1 MFSTLRPF
9 KRFAR
14 PLLCCGFILFLVP
27 LCEAI
32 AVGQIVT
39 TTTSVTDGRTP
50 AALQPG
56 SPVGSYPLSGFDNVN
71 LFNGNLG
78 FRLPLLHVG
87 GRGSAQMTINLAL
100 NLKSWHIK
108 HTHKVM
114 PDESEIDSFVPIQTG
129 WMPYAGY
136 GAGRLDGR
144 NYGLQTSSNFTCR
157 WYSTTL
163 SRLTFSA
170 SDGTEYEL
178 RDQLTN
184 GQPLS
189 STCTQGANRGTVFV
203 TADGTAATFVS
214 DTTIYDNPAVNAF
227 GPHGFGVSGFL
238 TLKDGTRYRIDNSDI
253 TWIRDRN
260 GNKITFTYTSSSMT
274 VTDQLNRT
282 VTINYNVSD
291 IAPYGLCD
299 QIIYKGFG
307 GAQRIIRISHT
318 NLGSAL
324 RANSGYSIRTLGGAS
339 GLFPETNGS
348 SSTNYDPTITSA
360 VWLPDGIKSYKFYYN
375 SYGELARVE
384 LPTGGAYEYDM
395 TPGSGVLCNGTCWP
409 GDDREIYRR
418 LVERRIYSNGSSGSS
433 FDRKEIYTN
442 TETIGTDSE
451 TVTVEQIAATGTV
464 LARSRHYFT
473 GSALNSLFGGA
484 VTIPYPTWWEGNET
498 QTDIL
503 DTSGSLASA
512 TVLRSTVT
520 TRANRTPV
528 PWWPNMYQ
536 PSTKEPPNDKRVTSV
551 VTTIEPATAN
561 LVSQQTFG
569 YDDSVPFN
577 NQNNVKEYGFGN
589 GSPGGLLRETRT
601 TYLTSATY
609 TGTNVHVR
617 NLQTQVSVYDG
628 GGTERARSA
637 IEYDNYNFDSYHA
650 GLVARTNI
658 SGFDSAFTTSY
669 TTRGNATSS
678 TGYFLVNGSVT
689 GSFSSY
695 AQYDIAGNTVKV
707 IDARSTPSN
716 IIASIIEYDD
726 RYGVPD
732 NEARANTAPGELAGL
747 TSFAFPTKVRN
758 PLDHA
763 TYTQFDYYL
772 GQPINGEDANG
783 SVAAGYFNDLLD
795 RPTQVRRAVGTTIEN
810 QTTFTYD
817 DTTRTITTSSDRDT
831 NGDNVVVGKI
841 VYDKLGRSIE
851 SRQYEGGSNY
861 IVTETQYDAL
871 GRSYKTSNPYRP
883 WQSQT
888 AVWTT
893 QLFDALGRVISVTT
907 PDNAIVS
914 TSYSANTLTV
924 TDQAGKARKSV
935 TDALG
940 RLVEVYEDPAGSNYQ
955 TSYSYDVLDDL
966 TGVSQGLQTR
976 TFVYDSLKRLTGAT
990 NPESGTV
997 SYGYDANGNL
1007 TSKTD
1012 ARSITTTYIYD
1023 GLDRLTTRSY
1033 SDGTPTVTYTYDSAS
1048 VTNSK
1053 GRLTSVSSSV
1063 SSTNYTAYDALGRIT
1078 AANQVTD
1085 GQTYV
1090 MSYGYNLAGGRTS
1103 MTYPSG
1109 RVITTGY
1116 DEAGR
1121 LAGVRDQSSGIY
1133 YAGGAS
1139 TDTTNRVQYAAH
1151 GAVSVMKLGNGL
1163 WEHTNFNT
1171 RLQPTEIGL
1180 GTSGIST
1187 SVVGLTYNYGTTNNN
1202 SNVLSVSYAGGGL
1215 NYTQSFGYD
1224 PLNRLTSAS
1233 ESGSAWS
1240 QTNAYDRYGNRQI
1253 DYGGGNYNLTF
1264 SSSTNRITT
1273 SGYSYD
1279 SAGNLTNDPV
1289 HSYGFD
1295 AENKIK
1301 SVDGVSDVYRYDGD
1315 GNRVRKNF
1323 TSGDKLR
1330 LVYSDGRLIAE
1341 YDLSNGSLKK
1351 EYIYSAK
1358 GLLATVEP
1366 TIGTRY
1372 TTSDSLSSPR
1382 VVTDS
1387 SAGVVSRHDYLPF
1400 GEEIGAGVG
1409 GRTTGMGFNAI
1420 DGLRQKFTR
1429 YERDT
1434 ETGLDY
1440 AGARYHSPT
1449 QGRFTS
1455 IDPVMV
1461 SARPTNPQGWNRY
1474 SYVLNRPTSLVDP
1487 SGAISERPSHI
1498 NQEEQEYDTRLQSTR
1513 NAVEATEA
1521 ANNGDWDT
1529 YNEIMAADSNLVPS
1543 QETVDATRDLV
1554 QVVIWTKP
1562 TKGLKDLNPV
1572 YAFGHVSFVIGDKA
1586 YSWQAHIDPQTGQED
1601 WYIAPAADYIRDKQ
1615 KDGSHGTGYYL
1626 DFGSKEANEKFKN
1639 LLLDAYNQFAPDG
1652 NRWGY
1657 SITQNNCGDA
1667 FKRAINK
1674 MGIPGLPK
1682 ENSIKPSSHQWFIE
1696 NVLGPKKY
1704 IRSMVQY

>member
-1 MFSTLRPF
+1 
-9 KRFAR
+9 
-14 PLLCCGFILFLVP
+14 LFLVP